1 MQSTSIRGIP
11 LERISDTITSFIKDH
26 VNFKTAIVG
35 LSGGVDSSTVLALL
49 VKALGNKNVFGLIM
63 PDSTTTP
70 SQDIRDAVDLA
81 SSLGVRWRMIYID
94 GMFRAFME
102 GLSTYDRVA
111 AGNLRARIR
120 MALLYY
126 HANTMNGIVIGTGD
140 KSEILLGYF
149 TKYGDGGVDIL
160 PIGDVYKTEVRE
172 LATYL
177 GVPHTIVAKKS
188 SPRLWAGQEAE
199 SELGFTYEVADI
211 VLYRVVEKG
220 EDPDVLRSQYGN
232 VVDLILKRVEE
243 NRHKRELPPTA
254 LVS

>member
-1 MQSTSIRGIP
+1 MQRTSLRGLP
-11 LERISDTITSFIKDH
+11 LDRVAGLITEFLKEHVGERR
-26 VNFKTAIVG
+26 AIIG

-49 VKALGNKNVFGLIM
+49 VKAVGRERVFGLIM

-70 SQDIRDAVDLA
+70 AQDIWDAVELA
-81 SSLGVRWRMIYID
+81 NSLMIRWRMIYID
-94 GMFRAFME
+94 EVYRAFMKDLGE
-102 GLSTYDRVA
+102 YDRVA

-120 MALLYY
+120 MATLYY
-126 HANTMNGIVIGTGD
+126 HANTMNGIVVGTGD

-172 LATYL
+172 LATYV
-177 GVPHTIVAKKS
+177 GVPGSIASKRS

-199 SELGFTYEVADI
+199 SELGFTYEVADEI
-211 VLYRVVEKG
+211 LYRVVERG
-220 EDPDVLRSQYGN
+220 EDPAALRARHGD
-232 VVDLILKRVEE
+232 VVDAILRRVEE
-243 NRHKRELPPTA
+243 NRHKRELPPVA